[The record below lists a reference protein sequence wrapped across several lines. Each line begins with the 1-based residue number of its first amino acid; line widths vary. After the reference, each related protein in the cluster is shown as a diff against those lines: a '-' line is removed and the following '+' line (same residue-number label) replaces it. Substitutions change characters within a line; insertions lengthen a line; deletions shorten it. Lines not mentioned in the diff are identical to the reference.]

1 MMDLSLAIEA
11 ITRTIGMHSGSI
23 SLLEDDKAT
32 TEKEI
37 KEKEKKLAELT
48 FSLSRQREMKTQL
61 MLVLD
66 LIKDSQND

>member
-1 MMDLSLAIEA
+1 
-11 ITRTIGMHSGSI
+11 MHSGSI